1 MAILSRDDAFCKMK
15 QLKVISKEERHWTEM
30 RQWNEFQDNIEDEI
44 ISCDNL
50 GNKLTEQEVIITE
63 LICELDKYKTNKDR
77 HEQRIQYLKKIQ

>member
-1 MAILSRDDAFCKMK
+1 
-15 QLKVISKEERHWTEM
+15 M

-77 HEQRIQYLKKIQ
+77 YEQRIQYLKKI

>member
-15 QLKVISKEERHWTEM
+15 QLKVISKEERHWSEM

-77 HEQRIQYLKKIQ
+77 YEQRIQYLKKI